1 MASYP
6 GSIKTW
12 TPVEDYVDD
21 ILASH
26 VNEAY
31 DEIIATQTELD
42 SHKSAAAP
50 HSGHAPQIH
59 DLVDAVNHP
68 AAGLTAG
75 HFLKATGEAS
85 YGFAAHGLDKTD
97 IGLSN
102 VSNDAQV
109 KKIPSATDGRI
120 ALWDGTD
127 GNLLKVGSYG
137 EDSLVKTAAWEDKLF
152 TETRGGRYIG

>member
-1 MASYP
+1 
-6 GSIKTW
+6 
-12 TPVEDYVDD
+12 VD
-21 ILASH
+21 
-26 VNEAY
+26 
-31 DEIIATQTELD
+31 T
-42 SHKSAAAP
+42 
-50 HSGHAPQIH
+50 
-59 DLVDAVNHP
+59 VNHP
-68 AAGLTAG
+68 VSALTAG

-120 ALWDGTD
+120 ALWDGVGGD
-127 GNLLKVGSYG
+127 LLKVGSYS
-137 EDSLVKTAAWEDKLF
+137 EDSFIKTAAWEDKLF